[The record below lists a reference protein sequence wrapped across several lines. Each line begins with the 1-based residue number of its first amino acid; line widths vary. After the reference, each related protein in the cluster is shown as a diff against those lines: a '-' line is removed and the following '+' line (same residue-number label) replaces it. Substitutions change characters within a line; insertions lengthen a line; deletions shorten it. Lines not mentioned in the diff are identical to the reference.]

1 MSAGSASAPP
11 PSPGSGSAQPPQPTV
26 DELVMIARHDFWCFT
41 ELMFPVL
48 HPGKKLDYAD
58 YLGLMAWLMMG
69 VAKGKYRR
77 VVINLPPRHMKSL
90 IVSILYPA
98 WRLGLNPS
106 AKFITV
112 SYGDDLAHQHS
123 GITRNL
129 MMSPIYRRIF
139 PGTVLEKKAVD
150 HIRTTKGGQRYATAI
165 GSDITGFGADEI
177 IVDDP
182 MQPDDATSEH
192 AKEKVT
198 SWVQSSVLTRFDDQR
213 IGALILVMHRLAP
226 DDLSA
231 TLEPQADF
239 VLKLPL
245 IAEKKELYKH
255 DGRIIMQR
263 QPGEVLN
270 PARMDLSDAEQ
281 LNASLPRHVWDGQY
295 QQRPS
300 PGGSGMLSID
310 RFQRYDPDKPP
321 KFELLIHSWDVGAT
335 IGGNASV
342 CTKWGLVREGKGEG
356 EGLDVLYLTQVISLK
371 LELPEVRAAIK
382 AEHNRDKPA
391 LIVIDER
398 GAGMGLYQE
407 LRREGYRNI
416 GASTSTDEPIERDGT
431 ATLRPSASK
440 IERFGRAVLAIDD
453 GRVVIPTKAAWL
465 ERFLYE
471 LAAFPNIPDKD
482 QVDSMAQVVANL
494 DAVIRKARYNALA

>member
-1 MSAGSASAPP
+1 M
-11 PSPGSGSAQPPQPTV
+11 
-26 DELVMIARHDFWCFT
+26 LARRDFWCFV
-41 ELMFPVL
+41 ELAFPIL
-48 HPGKKLDYAD
+48 HPGRKLDYAD
-58 YLGLMAWLMMG
+58 YLNVMAWVMTSI
-69 VAKGKYRR
+69 ADGKYRR

-90 IVSILYPA
+90 IVSILYVA
-98 WRLGLNPS
+98 WRLGRDPT
-106 AKFITV
+106 AKFITI
-112 SYGDDLAHQHS
+112 SYGDDLAHDHS

-129 MMSPIYRRIF
+129 MKSAAYRRIF
-139 PGTVLEKKAVD
+139 PGTMLDKQAVD
-150 HIRTTKGGQRYATAI
+150 HIRTTKGGHRYATSV

-177 IVDDP
+177 IIDDP

-192 AKEKVT
+192 AKEKVR
-198 SWVQSSVLTRFDDQR
+198 SWVHSSVMTRFNDQR
-213 IGALILVMHRLAP
+213 KGALILVMHRLAP

-245 IAEKKELYKH
+245 IAEKRDLYKRN
-255 DGRIIMQR
+255 GKPVMLR

-270 PARMDLSDAEQ
+270 PARMDLADASRIKA
-281 LNASLPRHVWDGQY
+281 NLPRHVWDGQY

-310 RFQRYDPDKPP
+310 RFRRYDPDKPP

-342 CTKWGLVREGKGEG
+342 CTKWGLVRENKV
-356 EGLDVLYLTQVISLK
+356 LDVLYLTQVISLK
-371 LELPEVRAAIK
+371 LELPEVRAAIR
-382 AEHNRDKPA
+382 AEHKRDKPA

-407 LRREGYRNI
+407 LHREGFHNVS
-416 GASTSTDEPIERDGT
+416 ASTATEEPIERGGT
-431 ATLRPSASK
+431 PALRPSASK
-440 IERFGRAVLAIDD
+440 IERFGRGILAIDD

-465 ERFLYE
+465 EGFLYE
-471 LAAFPNIPDKD
+471 VAAFPNISDKD
-482 QVDSMAQVVANL
+482 QVDSMTQVVGNI
-494 DAVIRKARYNALA
+494 DAVVRTARFNAGWK